1 MKPAAFNYVRP
12 ASMDAALALLGEHT
26 DAVVL
31 AGGQSLLPMLNMR
44 LLAPSH
50 VVDITALPELTE
62 VSVQDGRLRMGAL
75 LRHCELASSQLIA
88 EAAPLLRDAAHHIG
102 HPAIRNRGTIGG
114 SLALADPAAELP
126 ACLLAL
132 GGRVEIVGVDGK
144 REVEAADFF
153 TGTFETALR
162 PGEILRAVEVPV
174 IDPGY
179 RSDFSEL
186 ARRHGDYALAGLAAH
201 GRIDDGRVR
210 DLRLAFFGASDK
222 PVLASTAARKL
233 EGAVLTEANIEA
245 AAATL
250 GDDFEAIGQPGCGA
264 QTKLHHCG
272 VLARRALSRLAA

>member
-50 VVDITALPELTE
+50 VVDITSLPELTE

-88 EAAPLLRDAAHHIG
+88 EAAPLLREAAHHIG

>member
-88 EAAPLLRDAAHHIG
+88 EAAPLLREAAHHIG

-179 RSDFSEL
+179 RSDFSKL